1 MISVII
7 PIYNVEKYLCRC
19 LDSII
24 SQSYKDLEI
33 ILVDDGSPDNS
44 PSICDSYARN
54 DNRIKVIHK
63 TNGGL
68 SAARNTGLKY
78 AMGDFISFID
88 SDDYIEPKMYEILFN
103 LITKFD
109 SDISMCG
116 CNVISE
122 NGDLLYVDQFR
133 DGSIFHGSGLLD
145 EIILPLKTAS
155 WNKLYRRSSIQS
167 CFFPEG
173 RIHGEDLVFMMQ
185 FVSDKTSLVT
195 SSYNGYN
202 YIKRENSITTSS
214 FNKRAFDEVW
224 CKDTAYSLVLEK
236 FPSFNRRALLW
247 SFNARLNLIRKMYF
261 SNTIL
266 DYISVIEDY
275 KIWLSDNY
283 TKLSSLL
290 CFKIKFEYVLI
301 IKFPSFYK
309 FYNKLYKVLK

>member
-122 NGDLLYVDQFR
+122 NGD
-133 DGSIFHGSGLLD
+133 
-145 EIILPLKTAS
+145 
-155 WNKLYRRSSIQS
+155 
-167 CFFPEG
+167 
-173 RIHGEDLVFMMQ
+173 
-185 FVSDKTSLVT
+185 
-195 SSYNGYN
+195 
-202 YIKRENSITTSS
+202 
-214 FNKRAFDEVW
+214 
-224 CKDTAYSLVLEK
+224 
-236 FPSFNRRALLW
+236 
-247 SFNARLNLIRKMYF
+247 
-261 SNTIL
+261 
-266 DYISVIEDY
+266 
-275 KIWLSDNY
+275 
-283 TKLSSLL
+283 
-290 CFKIKFEYVLI
+290 
-301 IKFPSFYK
+301 
-309 FYNKLYKVLK
+309 